1 MERVTTDHTEI
12 INQVRGFSMDEVK
25 QTIEYKK
32 NELVSEVRENM
43 TFIKIVQ
50 DEMNNLKTKL
60 TQL

>member
-1 MERVTTDHTEI
+1 
-12 INQVRGFSMDEVK
+12 MDEVK

-50 DEMNNLKTKL
+50 DEMTNLKTRL